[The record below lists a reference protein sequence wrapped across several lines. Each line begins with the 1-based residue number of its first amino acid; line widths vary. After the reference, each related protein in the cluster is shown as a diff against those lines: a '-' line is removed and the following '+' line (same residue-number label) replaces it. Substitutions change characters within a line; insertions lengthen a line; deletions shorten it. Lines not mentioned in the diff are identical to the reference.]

1 LKVTVPLA
9 SAPVEELTWA
19 LKLTTVPMG
28 EGFNDEVRAVLV
40 GAFVTVW
47 VIADDVLAAKVGSP
61 LYTAV

>member
-28 EGFNDEVRAVLV
+28 EGFNDEVTIVVV
-40 GAFVTVW
+40 GALLVVNFS
-47 VIADDVLAAKVGSP
+47 AEEVLAAKMASP
-61 LYTAV
+61 T